1 MEKVGLE
8 IIFNSVFF
16 MEKESSIGDIIKLIM
31 ERAGLEKLF
40 CSGFFKERV
49 G

>member
-8 IIFNSVFF
+8 IIFNSVFC